1 MHREPLNQEI
11 VNAFNLMIV
20 PIVVAI
26 VLFLVAHPFSGSS
39 SSSIGVTGLF
49 ACLFCP

>member
-11 VNAFNLMIV
+11 VNAFSLMIV

-26 VLFLVAHPFSGSS
+26 VLFLIAHPFSGSS
-39 SSSIGVTGLF
+39 SSSTCVTSLL